1 MFFRCIEFTC
11 CFLYFAIYSIQHI
24 RICKVLNLQKR
35 NWCYLASLFCNYI
48 PIVYFPLLVLQCQGL
63 NIMNISSFNQDPSD
77 SSGVIVGAEACY
89 PGLSPG
95 RPWAG
100 GGGTAVT
107 SGGPH
112 RLCLLHF
119 PH

>member
-1 MFFRCIEFTC
+1 MFFGCVEFPC
-11 CFLYFAIYSIQHI
+11 CFLHFAICSIQRI

-35 NWCYLASLFCNYI
+35 SWCYLTSLFCDYI
-48 PIVYFPLLVLQCQGL
+48 PIVYFPLLVLRCQGS
-63 NIMNISSFNQDPSD
+63 NIMDISSFNQDPSD
-77 SSGVIVGAEACY
+77 SSAVIVGAEACY

-119 PH
+119 AH